1 MRTKLYYSPD
11 EITEYLYTTGSEW
24 MLETDYTEYF
34 GFYHTYTSGDAFT
47 LGTYDSTLSKKL
59 IPYEDMTATELVYS
73 KLKPGQQT
81 RYKTNIISY
90 TPIPTNDEVRKG
102 FLIRYFAQKHNET
115 SIIEISSQQFL
126 DIIQRIEDP
135 NMYRTTSIIWYI
147 TGDLTTSI
155 NGSVQTLSVQQRNQQ
170 QIEFAKQNI
179 SNIHTKLT
187 DLTELYTDTT
197 YIVPADIN

>member
-24 MLETDYTEYF
+24 MLESDYTEYF

-47 LGTYDSTLSKKL
+47 LGSYDATLSKKL
-59 IPYEDMTATELVYS
+59 VPYEDMTATELMYS
-73 KLKPGQQT
+73 KLKPEQQT

-90 TPIPTNDEVRKG
+90 TPVPTADEVRKG
-102 FLIRYFAQKHNET
+102 FLIRYFVQKHNET
-115 SIIEISSQQFL
+115 SITEVNTQQFR
-126 DIIQRIEDP
+126 DIIQRIIDP
-135 NMYRTTSIIWYI
+135 NMYRMASLIWYI
-147 TGDLTTSI
+147 TGPLTSSVT
-155 NGSVQTLSVQQRNQQ
+155 NGVQTLSVQQRNLQ
-170 QIEFAKQNI
+170 QIEFAKQQI
-179 SNIHTKLT
+179 PNIHIKLT